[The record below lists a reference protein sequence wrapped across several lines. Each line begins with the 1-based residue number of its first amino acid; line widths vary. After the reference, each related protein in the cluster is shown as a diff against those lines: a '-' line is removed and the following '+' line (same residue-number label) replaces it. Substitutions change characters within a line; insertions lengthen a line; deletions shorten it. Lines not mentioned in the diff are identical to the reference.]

1 MTTPPAA
8 CEVLDLP
15 LADLAAA
22 LRTGS
27 HSVADVIAAC
37 LERIAQ
43 RNGPLNAVEAVL
55 AEPALADAARL
66 DALDPAERATLP
78 LFGVPVAI
86 KSEIDVAGV
95 VTTFGGQGNTRPAAA
110 DADVVRR
117 LRDAGA
123 VVVATTRMPEFGQA
137 PVTEGGWAERPIPSC
152 RAARLAARPAAPRS
166 PSRPAWWRS
175 RSGAM
180 PAARS
185 ASRPRAPDSSAS
197 SPPAAA

>member
-8 CEVLDLP
+8 CEVLNLP

-43 RNGPLNAVEAVL
+43 RNGPLNAVEAVR

-66 DALDPAERATLP
+66 DALDPADRATLP

-117 LRDAGA
+117 PRDAGA
-123 VVVATTRMPEFGQA
+123 VVVATPLVAPGAQA
-137 PVTEGGWAERPIPSC
+137 
-152 RAARLAARPAAPRS
+152 L
-166 PSRPAWWRS
+166 
-175 RSGAM
+175 
-180 PAARS
+180 
-185 ASRPRAPDSSAS
+185 
-197 SPPAAA
+197 

>member
-8 CEVLDLP
+8 CEVLNLP

-55 AEPALADAARL
+55 AEPVLADAARL
-66 DALDPAERATLP
+66 DALDPADRATLP

-110 DADVVRR
+110 VE
-117 LRDAGA
+117 
-123 VVVATTRMPEFGQA
+123 PH
-137 PVTEGGWAERPIPSC
+137 RPPGD
-152 RAARLAARPAAPRS
+152 RAAARAHE
-166 PSRPAWWRS
+166 
-175 RSGAM
+175 
-180 PAARS
+180 
-185 ASRPRAPDSSAS
+185 
-197 SPPAAA
+197 